1 MKLMGNFITLNRIL
15 KKITE
20 RERTIFLVVLWAILK
35 IYKNEKIN
43 SRKIKMKK
51 KANYEKI

>member
-35 IYKNEKIN
+35 IYENKNIN

-51 KANYEKI
+51 EANYEKM